1 MSDELIGVLLMAY
14 GGPESLDDLPG
25 YLADI
30 RGGRPTPRAV
40 LDEITNNYRQIGG
53 KSPLPELT
61 RRQANGIEAL
71 LNASG
76 PAFRVYLGM
85 RHWAPWIEETV
96 HDMIDDG
103 ITRAVAMV
111 LAPHYSGLSIAKYHA
126 KIRTGLEMYDGA
138 IDVAYIDSY
147 HDAPGYIR
155 ALVNRVREGIA
166 RWPEPERDAVHVVL
180 SAHSL
185 PERILKMGDPYQ
197 DQLLQTARLVAGGAG
212 LRDDQWSWSY
222 QSAGRSPEPWLG
234 PQIEE
239 HIPVL
244 AARGV
249 RSVVSVPIGFVCD
262 HVEILY
268 DIDIKAQQV
277 ARAHGVRLERPPALN
292 DDPLFIETLA
302 GLIRDRASAWLPGAP
317 RAGARTAD
325 IGAS

>member
-1 MSDELIGVLLMAY
+1 
-14 GGPESLDDLPG
+14 
-25 YLADI
+25 
-30 RGGRPTPRAV
+30 
-40 LDEITNNYRQIGG
+40 
-53 KSPLPELT
+53 
-61 RRQANGIEAL
+61 
-71 LNASG
+71 
-76 PAFRVYLGM
+76 
-85 RHWAPWIEETV
+85 
-96 HDMIDDG
+96 
-103 ITRAVAMV
+103 MV

-268 DIDIKAQQV
+268 DIDIGFREFGKELGLRVERTESLNESPTLTRALADLAQRAL
-277 ARAHGVRLERPPALN
+277 ARLAAHSVLTVPQ
-292 DDPLFIETLA
+292 
-302 GLIRDRASAWLPGAP
+302 S
-317 RAGARTAD
+317 
-325 IGAS
+325 